1 MARFAA
7 RSFQG
12 ILLEVLLIIMGVLAG
27 MWVNDWREEQN
38 HKKEARRSLQ
48 LIHTEIEHNLEAVKS
63 SLEKR
68 RINLQGF
75 QQLTGRFMQDPTY
88 EFNIM
93 EVQQAAPE
101 GFSSPLI
108 ERSAWDLAHQTG
120 NIQYMSLEVASK
132 LSRLYS
138 LQEFY
143 QKKLDVL
150 GLNGYV
156 ASNIDLDKL
165 ESTVLALTVLIKDT
179 EIQEIRLSEEEY
191 PEMLS
196 YLDEIVLGAN

>member
-7 RSFQG
+7 RSFHA

-38 HKKEARRSLQ
+38 HKKEAKKSLQ
-48 LIHTEIEHNLEAVKS
+48 LIHTEIEHNLEAVKA

-68 RINLQGF
+68 KINLQGF
-75 QQLTGRFMQDPTY
+75 QNLTGMFMQNPNY
-88 EFNIM
+88 EFSIM

-120 NIQYMSLEVASK
+120 NIQYMSLELASE
-132 LSRLYS
+132 LSRVYS

-156 ASNIDLDKL
+156 ASNIDLGKL
-165 ESTVLALTVLIKDT
+165 ESTVLALTVLIKDI
-179 EIQEIRLSEEEY
+179 EIQEVRLSQQVY
-191 PEMLS
+191 PDMLKLLKS
-196 YLDEIVLGAN
+196 AKMEGN

>member
-93 EVQQAAPE
+93 EVQHAAPE